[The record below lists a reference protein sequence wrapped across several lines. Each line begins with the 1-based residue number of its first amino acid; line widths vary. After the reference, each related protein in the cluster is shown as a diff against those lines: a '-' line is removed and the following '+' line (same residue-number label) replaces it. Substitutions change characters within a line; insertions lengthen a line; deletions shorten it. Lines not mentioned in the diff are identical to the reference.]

1 MQKQVWLYQK
11 RGRSV
16 YLRDENMMHC
26 VVVWK
31 TKISGFI
38 HLSYKFTLVILGIRW
53 SADLTDSEN
62 IYSIKKESTYILWRR
77 GSWNRCCCCS
87 VTKLCLTLCDPMNC
101 STPGFPVLYY
111 LLEFAQT
118 HFHWLVMPSNH
129 LILCHLL
136 LLLPSIFP
144 SISVFSN
151 ESAGGQSIGVSA
163 STSVLPMNTQDWS
176 LQCPSWISLQSK
188 GLSRVF
194 SNITVQKHQF
204 FGAHL
209 SL

>member
-1 MQKQVWLYQK
+1 
-11 RGRSV
+11 
-16 YLRDENMMHC
+16 MHC

-53 SADLTDSEN
+53 SADLADSEN

-129 LILCHLL
+129 LILCHTLFF
-136 LLLPSIFP
+136 LPSIFP
-144 SISVFSN
+144 SIKVFSSD
-151 ESAGGQSIGVSA
+151 SALCIRWQKYWNFSFNISPSSEYSGLISFRIDWFDLAVQGTLRSLLEHHS
-163 STSVLPMNTQDWS
+163 SKETVL
-176 LQCPSWISLQSK
+176 
-188 GLSRVF
+188 
-194 SNITVQKHQF
+194 
-204 FGAHL
+204 
-209 SL
+209 

>member
-144 SISVFSN
+144 SIRVFSN
-151 ESAGGQSIGVSA
+151 ESALFIWWPKYWSFSFSISPSSEYSGLISFRIDWFDLAVQGTLRSLLEHH
-163 STSVLPMNTQDWS
+163 SSKETVL
-176 LQCPSWISLQSK
+176 
-188 GLSRVF
+188 
-194 SNITVQKHQF
+194 
-204 FGAHL
+204 
-209 SL
+209 

>member
-101 STPGFPVLYY
+101 STPGFPVHHLPE
-111 LLEFAQT
+111 LAQA
-118 HFHWLVMPSNH
+118 HVHWVGDSVH
-129 LILCHLL
+129 LILYCPPLF
-136 LLLPSIFP
+136 LPSIFP
-144 SISVFSN
+144 SIRVFSN
-151 ESAGGQSIGVSA
+151 ESVLCIRWPKYWSFSFSISPSSEYSGLISFRIDWFDLAVQGTLRSLLEHH
-163 STSVLPMNTQDWS
+163 SSKETVL
-176 LQCPSWISLQSK
+176 
-188 GLSRVF
+188 
-194 SNITVQKHQF
+194 
-204 FGAHL
+204 
-209 SL
+209 